1 MRQFVKNMAERYP
14 HFMGGADESFING
27 DPSISGAAFL
37 SRVIS
42 SLNYTPSSIDLLPDH
57 KGLAKHGVLTDAVPR
72 SYVNGRS

>member
-14 HFMGGADESFING
+14 HFMGGTDESFVD

-42 SLNYTPSSIDLLPDH
+42 SLNYTQSSIDLLPDH
-57 KGLAKHGVLTDAVPR
+57 KGLAKHGVLTDAVPP